1 MLCFLEKYSGNIY
14 VDILWSKIEIL
25 SNWMEP
31 NHYLKP
37 CKLKFV
43 CDKDLGYAF
52 HLIYK
57 ISLFTFQN
65 SPSISEIKI
74 TLRKFRHESQDFHTL

>member
-14 VDILWSKIEIL
+14 VDILWSMMEIL

-52 HLIYK
+52 PLIYK

-74 TLRKFRHESQDFHTL
+74 TLRKFMHESQDLHTL